1 MIAPAVTVWPA
12 KTFTPSRCAL
22 ESRPL
27 REDPPPFLC
36 AIFVSFVGRFGLGG
50 GLDPGLG
57 RGLGRGGGLGL
68 RLGGGLGLRLRL
80 ALASGLGLGLAG
92 RLATHLQDLDRGQAG
107 AGAAVAADAL

>member
-50 GLDPGLG
+50 GLGLG
-57 RGLGRGGGLGL
+57 
-68 RLGGGLGLRLRL
+68 LGGGLGLRLRL
-80 ALASGLGLGLAG
+80 VLASGLGLGLAG

-107 AGAAVAADAL
+107 AGAAVDADAL